1 MKEMTEKRITHLPW
15 VNQSNEKRAVIIYF
29 ILFWTQRSE
38 FSEHKEMNQAS
49 WVLTKYEY
57 TRRSELC
64 NNVNNKTQSQNPH
77 KWRNYI

>member
-49 WVLTKYEY
+49 WVLTKYE
-57 TRRSELC
+57 
-64 NNVNNKTQSQNPH
+64 
-77 KWRNYI
+77 